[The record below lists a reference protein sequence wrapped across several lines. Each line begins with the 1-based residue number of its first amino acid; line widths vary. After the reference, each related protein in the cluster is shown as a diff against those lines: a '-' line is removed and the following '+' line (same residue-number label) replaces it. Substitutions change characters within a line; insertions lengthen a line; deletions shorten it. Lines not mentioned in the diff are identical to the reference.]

1 MRKSCFPAESPR
13 DFFLFCDETDMA
25 DIAREM
31 PDRAVFSG

>member
-13 DFFLFCDETDMA
+13 DFLFCDETDMA
-25 DIAREM
+25 DIDREM